1 MSAPY
6 PPPGQPQWPGQQQR
20 RPERPPPIEFRQE
33 DPEPPRRNDALVWVL
48 RIAGLVAIAV
58 ISGLVW
64 AYIRSDDT
72 KDAAPNDGTEDPV
85 IEGKYDFTP
94 LSQLRSPRL
103 DSTCAEHSYGK
114 AKEFFEDTECD
125 QLTRSVFTT
134 ALPDGRS
141 VYTSVVVVRMA
152 NEADAQELREL
163 TDTNGTGNVKDL
175 VNEGIVT
182 IDGLDKL
189 NGGGYKSTQG
199 GSEVVIVESD
209 FAPDVTERDDELA
222 LDDVS
227 EDGLRLGDEIKSG
240 NAG

>member
-6 PPPGQPQWPGQQQR
+6 PPGQPQWPGQQQR
-20 RPERPPPIEFRQE
+20 RPERPPPIEFRPE
-33 DPEPPRRNDALVWVL
+33 DPEPPRRNDALAWAL

-58 ISGLVW
+58 ISGLIW
-64 AYIRSDDT
+64 AYIRSEDT
-72 KDAAPNDGTEDPV
+72 KDAAPNEGPDDTV
-85 IEGKYDFTP
+85 IEGKYDFTV
-94 LSQLRSPRL
+94 LAQLKQPRL

-114 AKEFFEDTECD
+114 AKEFFEETECD

-134 ALPDGRS
+134 SLTDGRS

-152 NEADAQELREL
+152 NAEDAEKLRKL

-182 IDGLDKL
+182 LEGLDKL
-189 NGGGYKSTQG
+189 NGGGYKSTQTG
-199 GSEVVIVESD
+199 VEVVIVESD
-209 FAPDVTERDDELA
+209 FAPDVTERDDENA

-227 EDGLRLGDEIKSG
+227 EDGLRLGEEIKSG
-240 NAG
+240 SAG

>member
-20 RPERPPPIEFRQE
+20 RPERPPPIEFRPE
-33 DPEPPRRNDALVWVL
+33 DPEPPRRNDPLVWAL

-72 KDAAPNDGTEDPV
+72 TDAAPPDDSRNEK
-85 IEGKYDFTP
+85 IEGKYDFTA
-94 LSQLRSPRL
+94 LAQLKQPRL
-103 DSTCAEHSYGK
+103 DSTCAEHSYGRTQ
-114 AKEFFEDTECD
+114 EFFEETECD

-141 VYTSVVVVRMA
+141 VYTSVVVVQMA

-182 IDGLDKL
+182 LEGLDKL
-189 NGGGYKSTQG
+189 NGGGYKSTQTG
-199 GSEVVIVESD
+199 AEVVIVEAD
-209 FAPDVTERDDELA
+209 FAPDVEERDDEMS

-227 EDGLRLGDEIKSG
+227 EDGLRLGEVIKNG